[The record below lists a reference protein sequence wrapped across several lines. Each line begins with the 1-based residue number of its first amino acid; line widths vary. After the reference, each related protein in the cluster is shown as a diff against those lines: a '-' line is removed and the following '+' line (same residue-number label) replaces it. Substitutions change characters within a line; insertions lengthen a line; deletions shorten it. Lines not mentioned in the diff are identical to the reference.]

1 MKHTKLADKHIFS
14 NEGLHAIETLCR
26 SSSEGIIFCDNE
38 GKIILVNPRAEEM
51 FGYTEEELL
60 GERIEILVPKESK
73 SSHTSLRNNYIKQDA
88 EPRRMGVGRDLEGL
102 RKDGKTFPLEISLS
116 HITGDGEKLIIAF
129 ITDISIRKEN
139 ERKLEEQRQQLKE
152 YTSELERKVKARTSE
167 LEHMN
172 LGLQSQIQ
180 ERKLAEEALKESLQ
194 DLKKAE
200 QEILKSLEKE
210 KQLGELKSRF
220 VSMASHEFR
229 TPLTTV
235 LSSANLIARY
245 TEGDQQD
252 AREKHIDRIKKS
264 VQNLTS
270 ILNDFLSIEKL
281 ESGAQ
286 KVDLVHVEFYELLR
300 DVVEEMSISLKE
312 GQEIVITGSATS
324 ITSDPHILKN
334 ILINLISNASK
345 YSGEKDKIEI
355 KIEVRDSVLIHV
367 TDQGI
372 GIPKSEQKELFGRFF
387 RAGNAT
393 NIQGTG
399 LGLNIVKKYTDL
411 LNGQISF
418 TSTEGKGSTFTLQLP
433 LTSH

>member
-1 MKHTKLADKHIFS
+1 MKHSKLTHKHIFS
-14 NEGLHAIETLCR
+14 DEGLHAIETLCR
-26 SSSEGIIFCDNE
+26 SSGEGIIFCDE
-38 GKIILVNPRAEEM
+38 DGKIILVNPRAEEM
-51 FGYTEEELL
+51 FGYTEEQLL
-60 GERIEILVPKESK
+60 EERIEILVPRKFRA
-73 SSHTSLRNNYIKQDA
+73 SHKPMRNDYIKKDA
-88 EPRRMGVGRDLEGL
+88 KPRRMGMGRDLEGL

-116 HITGDGEKLIIAF
+116 HMNGDGEKFIVAF
-129 ITDISIRKEN
+129 ITDISIRKEH
-139 ERKLEEQRQQLKE
+139 EKKLEEQRIQLKE
-152 YTSELERKVKARTSE
+152 YTSELEKKVKARTSE

-194 DLKKAE
+194 ELKRAE

-235 LSSANLIARY
+235 LSSANLIAKY
-245 TEGDQQD
+245 SESNQQQS
-252 AREKHIDRIKKS
+252 REKHIERIKKS

-270 ILNDFLSIEKL
+270 ILNDFLSMEKL

-286 KVDLVHVEFYELLR
+286 KIQMVNIDFADLLN
-300 DVVEEMSISLKE
+300 DVVEEMNLNLKS
-312 GQEIVITGSATS
+312 GQEIVIEGAVATL
-324 ITSDPHILKN
+324 TSDPNVLRN

-345 YSGEKDKIEI
+345 YSNENDKIEI
-355 KIEVRDSVLIHV
+355 KVDIKDSFKVHV
-367 TDQGI
+367 TDHGI

-399 LGLNIVKKYTDL
+399 LGLNIVKKYTEL
-411 LNGQISF
+411 LNGEISF
-418 TSTEGKGSTFTLQLP
+418 SSEEGKGSTFTLQLP
-433 LTSH
+433 F